1 MMSSNQ
7 SDYYTPYRQRHIAEY
22 SAARTY
28 LENNHEEINA
38 LQRNFELPKLQN
50 ENEYLGETLLDDIL
64 PLSIGTL
71 SEEYINCG
79 VILFI
84 LDHYISNHN
93 FCYHGTVELANVN

>member
-1 MMSSNQ
+1 M
-7 SDYYTPYRQRHIAEY
+7 I
-22 SAARTY
+22 
-28 LENNHEEINA
+28 
-38 LQRNFELPKLQN
+38 KLISVN
-50 ENEYLGETLLDDIL
+50 ETLADETWSYTDCPKNGTKETLSKDITF
-64 PLSIGTL
+64 LSIGTL

>member
-79 VILFI
+79 TLSFHVE
-84 LDHYISNHN
+84 HGKTKHN
-93 FCYHGTVELANVN
+93 VSLWLS